1 MGSKASREDD
11 ATVVVE
17 SFRRLVRELRS
28 SAHDAQR
35 RAGVSAA
42 QLFVLEQLRDGDGV
56 SLGELAA
63 RTLTHPSSV
72 SVVVQR
78 LVDARLVT
86 RTRAPD
92 DARRLQVE
100 LTPAA
105 RAMLRKSPPSFQ
117 ERLIEAVSKLPPAK
131 RRALSHGLRTIVE
144 SLGLHNHGPAEM
156 FFEDRS

>member
-1 MGSKASREDD
+1 MGSKASPGDD
-11 ATVVVE
+11 AGLVVDC
-17 SFRRLVRELRS
+17 FRRLVRELRS

-78 LVDARLVT
+78 LVDAKLVT
-86 RTRAPD
+86 RTRARD
-92 DARRLQVE
+92 DARRLEVA

-105 RAMLRKSPPSFQ
+105 KAMLRKAPPSFQ
-117 ERLIEAVSKLPPAK
+117 ERLIDSVSRLPPAK
-131 RRALSHGLRTIVE
+131 RRALSQALRAIIE
-144 SLGLHNHGPAEM
+144 DLGLHNHGPAVM
-156 FFEDRS
+156 FFEERS